1 SAEFALS
8 TQARF
13 LYEELKKRKI
23 RVLLTREVGGTRIGE
38 QIRETL
44 HSTANVEML
53 PTTEMLLYSAS
64 RAQLV
69 GEFILPRLAEGFVV
83 LCDRYVDSTFAYQGH
98 GHGLD
103 LGVLQ
108 HISQLATCGLRPD
121 LIVYLDLDVGVGLA
135 RRHHAYQPD
144 TGELNR
150 MDQQTVEFYK
160 RVRQG
165 YSDKSDTGELNRM
178 DQQTVEFY
186 QRVRQGYFEMIANDP
201 QRWRVVEASPPSS
214 VVYESVRN
222 EVLPVVD
229 EWLNDSSESE
239 SGTD

>member
-1 SAEFALS
+1 MGFFITFEGLDGSGKS
-8 TQARF
+8 TQARL

-23 RVLLTREVGGTRIGE
+23 RVLLTREPGGTRIGE

-53 PTTEMLLYSAS
+53 PTTEILLYSAS

-83 LCDRYVDSTFAYQGH
+83 LCDRYVDSTFAYQGY

-108 HISQLATCGLRPD
+108 HISQFATCGLRPD
-121 LIVYLDLDVGVGLA
+121 LIVYLDLDVTGGLA
-135 RRHHAYQPD
+135 RRYNAHQSEA
-144 TGELNR
+144 
-150 MDQQTVEFYK
+150 
-160 RVRQG
+160 
-165 YSDKSDTGELNRM
+165 GELNRM

-186 QRVRQGYFEMIANDP
+186 QRVRQGYFEMIASDP
-201 QRWRVVEASPPSS
+201 QHWRVIEASSPSA
-214 VVYESVRN
+214 VVHKSVRS

-229 EWLNDSSESE
+229 EWLNDPSEPE
-239 SGTD
+239 SRTN